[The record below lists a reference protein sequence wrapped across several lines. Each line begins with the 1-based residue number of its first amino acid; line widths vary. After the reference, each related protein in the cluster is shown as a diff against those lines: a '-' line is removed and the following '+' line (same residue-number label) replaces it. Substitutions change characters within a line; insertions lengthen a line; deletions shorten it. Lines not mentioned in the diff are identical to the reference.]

1 MKIYTKTGDKGET
14 GLYGG
19 KRVSKSDQRIEA
31 YGTIDEL
38 NAFIGLLLDSID
50 EPEIKKTLNEVQDRL
65 FTIGSALASDP
76 EKINSLLKP
85 DLTAKDILILET
97 KIDEYSN
104 NLPPLKHFILPSG
117 NVLISTCHVARTIC
131 RRAERNVIAL
141 HKVQMV
147 DELIIQYL
155 NRLSDYLFI
164 LSRQIAKIL
173 RIEEKMW
180 IPRT

>member
-19 KRVSKSDQRIEA
+19 KRVSKSDKRIEA

-50 EPEIKKTLNEVQDRL
+50 EPDIKITLNEVQDRL
-65 FTIGSALASDP
+65 FTIGSSLASDP
-76 EKINSLLKP
+76 EKINTLLKP
-85 DLTAKDILILET
+85 DLNANDILLLET

-141 HKVQMV
+141 HKVQKV

-173 RIEEKMW
+173 SVEEKKW